1 MKRQIFFVLL
11 AMLTTALGG
20 MKAQPV
26 EISDAA
32 GLVAFANRVNNGEG
46 GLDAVLTADIDMSGI
61 TDFPGIGNDGSNL
74 KRYHATFDGRG
85 HRIKNLHMTGA
96 DIALFPVTS
105 DNTIIKNL
113 IIDAS
118 CSFKGTGRVAAFVS
132 ACNWDEW
139 GSRKVEFYN
148 CGNEAE
154 VEGTANNCGGL
165 LGCNYDGDI
174 AIVMKN
180 CFNAGH
186 IKGAGECG
194 ALSGWIGTQDANSIS
209 YCYNIA
215 EVEGL
220 DGGNTNNLFRGHVGV
235 WNLPNNNCYDTHY
248 SHNTGSVFDASKVTS
263 GELCWMLNQGQSDV
277 QWVQTIGTDGHPLPG
292 AVGSLPV
299 YRNGTFNCD
308 GSLKSGSITYGNT
321 DENTTDPHVFGSDD
335 LCTVCHAAGRQPEL
349 VAGVYQIGSIGHLV
363 WFADAVN
370 SGHVDYNAV
379 LTRSISQGVAVYT
392 PIGNIYNPYRGTF
405 DGQKHSITMDLNNP
419 GYDNQ
424 GVFGVI
430 TDGVHISNL
439 IVRGTIRGDRYVGGI
454 AGSTLGGSQNALS
467 TLIENCGNE
476 AHVVAS
482 NMNAGAIIG
491 CNMGGMASFLIKNC
505 YNIGAIE
512 GPNDTGA
519 LSGWSGG
526 GWSEYINCYN
536 AGTVNGG
543 GAADFSRHSG
553 TRLTNCYHLDGCN
566 NTSQGTTVVTTAQM
580 NNGALRDNLNSHD
593 GTHWYQYNSD
603 TYPLPFDHPHADPGT
618 YYLYNVGSGQ
628 WLCAGNS
635 WGTHASVTDK
645 GGMDVVLETQGT
657 KYRLRT
663 NMGGNTALNN
673 DGWMDSGETD
683 KAFTFISV
691 VTGSSVAFQI
701 KSDPG
706 KYLTWQT
713 GGTNVVFAD
722 AEDGNNSLWI
732 LVTKAEREAA
742 LAAATE
748 DNPVDAT
755 FYLTGTDFGRNDATR
770 NQSWDGDDP
779 GTGGY
784 EDSGNVNYVGEHFNK
799 TYDMYQ
805 TVTVPNGYYKLQVQG
820 YYREGDF
827 AVAAPKYLD
836 GTESLNALYYANSV
850 EMPLMSIFDGAGK
863 NNEGSTVEGLTGGY
877 AGRFPNGMNQAGN
890 FFKDG
895 RYWNVPI
902 IVHVTDGTLRVGL
915 KKTVAVTND
924 WTCFDNFRLDYLG
937 TAEPKVKSWVKL
949 KNARPFTH
957 TTGWEVS
964 VAPTNF
970 DAGNSCAEYWQQS
983 AATLKQTVRN
993 LPAGYYTLTA
1003 TAFTR
1008 AGLDA
1013 QLQADA
1019 HTAPLVQVASGE
1031 VNSRGNANTWFN
1043 AGNGLSN
1050 LTFRVTSDG
1059 EDVTI
1064 GIKSSTGGDKWT
1076 VWRGFELKYLGEDPS
1091 WMTAEEKLVASSPI
1105 YLYNPYT
1112 DKFLSRGDDYGL
1124 RTVVDD
1130 YGIPFNL
1137 VPGENGYKLQ
1147 SYENPNNHI
1156 GDDTWS
1162 YTDCGGGR
1170 IREFE
1175 LTNNGDY
1182 YTLKNL
1188 GLTNGDENF
1197 LYVYLGEDANK
1208 YCVANNSILGVNY
1221 DNVGQVR
1228 WQLLTQAERDA
1239 ILRQKT
1245 DNEAKTAAQ
1254 AAKLSASSEAAL
1266 KSVLSDLFTPED
1278 KTSAV
1283 SSASLR
1289 TTTEGWTT
1297 KANSNCVIALTTNA
1311 NGTEV
1316 FQDANANDVNLR
1328 KAGSINQ
1335 TVTGLEAGLYKVSL
1349 HAFYR
1354 MGTRENSWDAEK
1366 VNGLDRFSNAY
1377 LSANGR
1383 QVQIASWASEATGR
1397 TGEPNSMATAEAA
1410 FAGGGYL
1417 NEVYTYVGNDGK
1429 LDLSIALPGRTDSG
1443 WFMMNDL
1450 TLTYY
1455 RPKLDV
1461 TEVTREDI
1469 NLSFETGNTTNW
1481 TKNNSSVSGQTE
1493 VRNDNMFPGKDGDYY
1508 FNTWDDSNQGTEK
1521 TLWLRH
1527 NNFMMPGDPGTFMM
1541 TADIAGYWDSEVV
1554 VQVRDGSDNVLGTV
1568 THRLDADPNDGNWG
1582 ANTPTRERVYFT
1594 LPAKNSYIS
1603 IYVYNTTTGTAF
1615 FKADNFR
1622 FYRVN
1627 GSISD
1632 GLLPNPSFELADASG
1647 TAETARTISNLSG
1660 TGTIPGTGETLY
1672 GWTLPT
1678 MQGTTT
1684 GTGQNSNNRIGLGSA
1699 STLDVYSYVTEDN
1712 LNGIPTPDDGD
1723 IYFYNGQNMRNSGG
1737 EQVYTLSTQTTTS
1750 LPVGLYSLSLR
1761 YKGMG
1766 AYQTAWP
1773 KTGDSNL
1780 TLNVEIGGTELAAA
1794 TSANF
1799 PYYDRNEGVARG
1811 NRNKYLAQQPWQTL
1825 NLIFYVETP
1834 GVATINIK
1842 EQFCQA
1848 YSTDIIL
1855 DNVQLKAYAVPKPP
1869 VHKATTN
1876 TASYT
1881 LYGAAENEC
1890 YLMNAATGL
1899 FLGGGNASGTQAS
1912 LVEHGIPFNIVKP
1925 GSAQRIYRLS
1935 SPAYEGNK
1943 NSLNGTYID
1952 GSPTYFY
1959 IDYVADGRYTLSTAD
1974 GSAYLTV
1981 KGGDA
1986 SQPIVDNTGTSGTS
2000 LLNQWYIIKKADRE
2014 LNLLEET
2021 TDGDASFYIPNAS
2034 FSRNQNTDSNK
2045 NTWTETH
2052 ASDMK
2057 LSDVTNVAESYHS
2070 TFEVKKTVSV
2080 PNGTYRFRAQGF
2092 YRQDGT
2098 DDTHLPYFFV
2108 STPGG
2113 AEVTSTFVR
2122 RTDNVAGSGGGMA
2135 ESSRA
2140 FLNGKYYSDYVT
2152 VRVTDN
2158 LLTVGCRLEYNSNL
2172 WCCWDNFELQMLTH
2186 DEATGDIDEV
2196 NTYITTMEAAQGF
2209 QPGEYATYAVTEA
2222 KAIQEAVDAG
2232 FPYSYDKVAAY
2243 LAATYPAN
2251 ADDVNAFYRPDFAY
2265 YRNAHIAGSD
2275 RAAATGWSN
2284 TNMANTGVVGLQ
2296 FNEPANPGDGTTNPG
2311 LGGLTSK
2318 KALYLRD
2325 GNETVY
2331 GSVAGYTMP
2340 LLYGTQYRLAF
2351 KYGGWGGTGTVTA
2364 TIKDGSGNVVQT
2376 WTLTT
2381 TGTANSST
2389 DAWQDFDETFSTTDA
2404 GNYTLT
2410 LTATGAQAAVS
2421 DFSLLPCK
2429 ETNIDVATA
2438 PYYFYND
2445 AEGQYLMSGG
2455 APAGWGTQAVLGD
2468 DGIDITLAQ
2477 SGTGYTL
2484 DTRVNNGGANHFLN
2498 PDNLY
2503 CDNAAYAF
2511 TFIPTGGANQYYLRS
2526 SYGYV
2531 ASSGHGLSAGLVN
2544 VPSPT
2549 EAAKWTL
2556 KTRADRIAELES
2568 MTADG
2573 TTTMDATFLI
2583 PGANFGRNDQRVMT
2597 NWNATANRTPDG
2609 DIALNGNNWFHWGAP
2624 NNDPGSA
2631 NNWYY
2636 SNFCVQAY
2644 HMKTFEVSQTIEGV
2658 PAGVYTLSAQGFYS
2672 GEAADLPYFFIQ
2684 DATVEGEGVLAVDYS
2699 QYLHQEQTMVE
2710 MGTGN
2715 VGNVG
2720 NMFNAGRY
2728 FYRDGKFWNNLPSV
2742 RVCGNKLKLGA
2753 KQDGTV
2759 QDALWTVFDNFRL
2772 TYRPFV
2778 DADLEPEADLAAE
2791 YQSVNVGDDPF
2802 EIPADD
2808 PYYTML
2814 TAAQNDAATATTN
2827 TQRAVALIE
2836 LLKADD
2842 DYVNFARLNAFKTA
2856 SSTKFTLG
2864 NGQYPGMVLTVKG
2877 GKGATGDAITMGF
2890 TDAAGSIYPQGL
2902 TFTPVAGNTNCFR
2915 LSYTDGDG
2923 QTVYLCTGDAAL
2935 GNGRNDQI
2943 RTTTIVGDALLFRI
2957 IPQTTGDGVWYLK
2970 NTAADTRMGL
2980 NDTGFYTGTGTAGAN
2995 AFNFSFAE
3003 AQMAPAVTLNVKS
3016 ENQFST
3022 LMLPFEA
3029 DCPEGVLACKVDD
3042 IDGNNIGLETFD
3054 KFEANVPYI
3063 VYAENGFSGSLQN
3076 YGAAFT
3082 DETITGNH
3090 LTGTATTD
3098 ATVSIPVGCY
3108 VLSAKTYT
3116 TGRKV
3121 GFYRVTTDNV
3131 KLPKN
3136 RAYFSIGSSA
3146 GVKEAYFFGDG
3157 DDETG
3162 LSDLVSGEKEVE
3174 GIYDLR
3180 GVRQPRMQKGVNIIR
3195 FTDGTT
3201 RKVQIK

>member
-1 MKRQIFFVLL
+1 ML
-11 AMLTTALGG
+11 ATALGG
-20 MKAQPV
+20 LKAQPV
-26 EISDAA
+26 QISNASD
-32 GLVAFANRVNNGEG
+32 LVAFANRVNNGEG
-46 GLDAVLTADIDMSGI
+46 HLDAVLTADIDMSGI

-74 KRYHATFDGRG
+74 KRYHATFDGQG

-105 DNTIIKNL
+105 DNTVIKNL

-118 CSFKGTGRVAAFVS
+118 CSFKGTGRNAAFVS

-299 YRNGTFNCD
+299 YRNGDFNCD
-308 GSLKSGSITYGNT
+308 GSLKSGSISYGNT
-321 DENTTDPHVFGSDD
+321 DENTTDSHVFGSDD

-370 SGHVDYNAV
+370 NGHVDYNAV

-454 AGSTLGGSQNALS
+454 AGSTLGGSQNALP

-482 NMNAGAIIG
+482 NLNAGAIIG

-505 YNIGAIE
+505 YNVGAIE

-526 GWSEYINCYN
+526 GWSEFINCYN
-536 AGTVNGG
+536 AGQVNGG
-543 GAADFSRHSG
+543 GAADFSRNSG

-566 NTSQGTTVVTTAQM
+566 NTSQGTTVVSTAQM
-580 NNGALRDNLNSHD
+580 NNGTLRDNLNSHD

-603 TYPLPFDHPHADPGT
+603 THPLPFDHPHADPGT

-683 KAFTFISV
+683 KAFTFVSV

-701 KSDPG
+701 KNDGG
-706 KYLTWQT
+706 KFLTWQT

-722 AEDGNNSLWI
+722 AEDGDNSLWV

-755 FYLTGTDFGRNDATR
+755 FYLSGTDFGRNDATR

-784 EDSGNVNYVGEHFNK
+784 SDDGNVNHVGEHFNR
-799 TYDMYQ
+799 TYDMYH

-827 AVAAPKYLD
+827 VDAAPRYLD

-863 NNEGSTVEGLTGGY
+863 NDEGSTVEGLTGGY
-877 AGRFPNGMNQAGN
+877 AGKFPNGMNQAGN

-964 VAPTNF
+964 VAPNAF
-970 DAGNSCAEYWQQS
+970 DAANSCAEFWNQN
-983 AATLKQTVRN
+983 AATLRQTVTN
-993 LPAGYYTLTA
+993 LPAGYYTLTS
-1003 TAFTR
+1003 TAFSR
-1008 AGLDA
+1008 AGKGAL
-1013 QLQADA
+1013 L
-1019 HTAPLVQVASGE
+1019 TANDHSVALTE
-1031 VNSRGNANTWFN
+1031 VDGSVNNRTAANPWFN
-1043 AGNGLSN
+1043 AGNGKTD
-1050 LTFRVTSDG
+1050 LTFRLLNDG
-1059 EDVTI
+1059 DNATI
-1064 GIKSSTGGDKWT
+1064 GLKAGSVADYWT
-1076 VWRGFELKYLGEDPS
+1076 VWRGFELKYLGTDPS
-1091 WMTAEEKLVASSPI
+1091 DMTLAEKLAASPAM
-1105 YLYNPYT
+1105 YLYNPASG
-1112 DKFLSRGDDYGL
+1112 KFLSRGDQYGSAGII
-1124 RTVVDD
+1124 DD
-1130 YGIPFNL
+1130 FGLPCY
-1137 VPGENGYKLQ
+1137 VEADGENVKLRFVDINKYLGFDGWTYTDAAVAN
-1147 SYENPNNHI
+1147 SRPFSLTAV
-1156 GDDTWS
+1156 GDS
-1162 YTDCGGGR
+1162 YT
-1170 IREFE
+1170 
-1175 LTNNGDY
+1175 LTNTNNGKLLYAYNY
-1182 YTLKNL
+1182 YRVAA
-1188 GLTNGDENF
+1188 D
-1197 LYVYLGEDANK
+1197 GEEGNIAEE
-1208 YCVANNSILGVNY
+1208 
-1221 DNVGQVR
+1221 GQKL
-1228 WQLLTQAERDA
+1228 WQFKTQAERDA
-1239 ILRQKT
+1239 ILAEKKNARAASVASAAGLKVKSTEALESTLANLYTSENMT
-1245 DNEAKTAAQ
+1245 DHIQ
-1254 AAKLSASSEAAL
+1254 Q
-1266 KSVLSDLFTPED
+1266 
-1278 KTSAV
+1278 
-1283 SSASLR
+1283 ASL
-1289 TTTEGWTT
+1289 EGLDTGIWQFT
-1297 KANSNCVIALTTNA
+1297 KNA
-1311 NGTEV
+1311 NRNENPGTGDYGMELY
-1316 FQDANANDVNLR
+1316 QG
-1328 KAGSINQ
+1328 AGIFSQ
-1335 TVTGLEAGLYKVSL
+1335 TVTGLPKGIYKV
-1349 HAFYR
+1349 
-1354 MGTRENSWDAEK
+1354 K
-1366 VNGLDRFSNAY
+1366 VNAMFRSSDNATLWTAERVNGYTQISNAY
-1377 LSANGR
+1377 IEANGQR
-1383 QVQIASWASEATGR
+1383 AQVPSWASDATDNA
-1397 TGEPNSMATAEAA
+1397 TPNSTGAVKTLFDSGKYACE
-1410 FAGGGYL
+1410 L
-1417 NEVYTYVGNDGK
+1417 YTYVGADG
-1429 LDLSIALPGRTDSG
+1429 LLTLSMGIPARVDLSWFIAHG
-1443 WFMMNDL
+1443 FEL
-1450 TLTYY
+1450 THYT
-1455 RPKLDV
+1455 PKLDM

-1469 NLSFETGNTTNW
+1469 NLSFETGNLTKWTTPNA
-1481 TKNNSSVSGQTE
+1481 SSISGQTG
-1493 VRNDNMFPGKDGDYY
+1493 VRSDDQFPGKDGDYY

-1521 TLWLRH
+1521 TLSLQH
-1527 NNFMMPGDPGTFMM
+1527 QNFMMGVDAGGTFMM
-1541 TADIAGYWDSEVV
+1541 TADIAGYWDADVV
-1554 VQVRDGSDNVLGTV
+1554 VQVCDNSNNVLGSV
-1568 THRLDADPNDGNWG
+1568 THCLDSDPGDGNYG
-1582 ANTPTRERVYFT
+1582 ANTPTTERLFFT
-1594 LPAKNSYIS
+1594 LPDKNTYIY
-1603 IYVYNTTTGTAF
+1603 IKVYNTTTGTAF

-1627 GSISD
+1627 GDFSD
-1632 GLLPNPSFELADASG
+1632 GLLLNPSFELADASG
-1647 TAETARTISNLSG
+1647 TQETARIVSDLSG
-1660 TGTIPGTGETLY
+1660 TGTIPAAGETLY

-1737 EQVYTLSTQTTTS
+1737 EQVYTLSTQTATS

-1761 YKGMG
+1761 YKGVG
-1766 AYQTAWP
+1766 AYQSAWP
-1773 KTGDSNL
+1773 KTGESNL
-1780 TLNVEIGGTELAAA
+1780 TLNVEVGGTELAAA

-1799 PYYDRNEGVARG
+1799 PYYDRNAGDPRA

-1855 DNVQLKAYAVPKPP
+1855 DNVQLKAYPVPAPP
-1869 VHKATTN
+1869 VHKAITN

-1925 GSAQRIYRLS
+1925 GSTQRIYRLS
-1935 SPAYEGNK
+1935 SPAYEGSKNK
-1943 NSLNGTYID
+1943 NFLTGTYID
-1952 GSPTYFY
+1952 GLATYFY

-2000 LLNQWYIIKKADRE
+2000 LLNQWYIVKKADRE
-2014 LNLLEET
+2014 LNLLEGT
-2021 TDGDASFYIPNAS
+2021 TDGDATFYIPNAS
-2034 FSRNQNTDSNK
+2034 FSRNQNTEYNK

-2052 ASDMK
+2052 ASSMN
-2057 LSDVTNVAESYHS
+2057 LSDATNVAESFRS
-2070 TFEVKKTVSV
+2070 TFEVKKTVTV

-2098 DDTHLPYFFV
+2098 DNDHLPYFFA

-2113 AEVTSTFVR
+2113 SEVTTPFVH

-2135 ESSRA
+2135 ESAQA
-2140 FLNGKYYSDYVT
+2140 FLAGKYYSDYVN

-2158 LLTVGCRLEYNSNL
+2158 LLTVGCRLEYNSSL

-2186 DEATGDIDEV
+2186 DEGTADIAGIND
-2196 NTYITTMEAAQGF
+2196 YITAMEAAQGF

-2222 KAIQEAVDAG
+2222 KAIQQAVDAG

-2251 ADDVNAFYRPDFAY
+2251 ADDVNAIYRPDFAY
-2265 YRNAHIAGSD
+2265 YRNAHIKGND

-2296 FNEPANPGDGTTNPG
+2296 LNEPANPGDGTTNPG
-2311 LGGLTSK
+2311 LGGLASK

-2325 GNETVY
+2325 GNETTY
-2331 GSVAGYTMP
+2331 GSTAGYTMP
-2340 LLYGTQYRLAF
+2340 LAYGTQYSLTF
-2351 KYGGWGGTGTVTA
+2351 KYGGWGATGNLTATVKDGTGTEV
-2364 TIKDGSGNVVQT
+2364 KS

-2410 LTATGAQAAVS
+2410 LSAAGAQAAVS
-2421 DFSLLPCK
+2421 DFSLLPVK
-2429 ETNIDVATA
+2429 ATDIVLLDD
-2438 PYYFYND
+2438 YYFYNNQ
-2445 AEGQYLMSGG
+2445 EGQYLASGG
-2455 APAGWGTQAVLGD
+2455 PDASDAWGTHAVLDD
-2468 DGIDITLAQ
+2468 DGLDITLAQ
-2477 SGTGYTL
+2477 SGTGYLL
-2484 DTRVNNGGANHFLN
+2484 DTKISNGSDAHYLN
-2498 PDNLY
+2498 PDILMTDGNPGVWTL
-2503 CDNAAYAF
+2503 
-2511 TFIPTGGANQYYLRS
+2511 IPTGEPDTYYLRGQHGYLTSNGRGLKSMLIS
-2526 SYGYV
+2526 SSTPTA
-2531 ASSGHGLSAGLVN
+2531 AS
-2544 VPSPT
+2544 
-2549 EAAKWTL
+2549 KWTL
-2556 KTRADRIAELES
+2556 KTRAQRIAELEA

-2583 PGANFGRNDQRVMT
+2583 KGANFSRNDTRVMA
-2597 NWNATANRTPDG
+2597 NWTAVANRNPDG
-2609 DIALNGNNWFHWGAP
+2609 DLTLNQGTTWFYWGAP
-2624 NNDPGSA
+2624 NRDASETHATYNA
-2631 NNWYY
+2631 NWNI
-2636 SNFCVQAY
+2636 QAY

-2672 GEAADLPYFFIQ
+2672 GTSPDLPYFFIQ
-2684 DATVEGEGVLAVDYS
+2684 DASQTVDASDATVDHS
-2699 QYLHQEQTMVE
+2699 LYLHQEQTMRE
-2710 MGTGN
+2710 MSTGG

-2728 FYRDGKFWNNLPSV
+2728 YYRDGNFWNNLPAVFVS
-2742 RVCGNKLKLGA
+2742 GDKLKLGA
-2753 KQDGTV
+2753 KQDGTT
-2759 QDALWTVFDNFRL
+2759 QDALWVDFDNFRL

-2778 DADLEPEADLAAE
+2778 AADLAPASDLAAAHM
-2791 YQSVNVGDDPF
+2791 SVNIGEEPF
-2802 EIPADD
+2802 QISTGEPNYMKLEFARE
-2808 PYYTML
+2808 M
-2814 TAAQNDAATATTN
+2814 AASASDNAGYATAIIT
-2827 TQRAVALIE
+2827 LK
-2836 LLKADD
+2836 KADD
-2842 DYVNFARLNAFKTA
+2842 DYMNKARVNAHAYITDSNLASMRFSIGNA
-2856 SSTKFTLG
+2856 
-2864 NGQYPGMVLTVKG
+2864 QYSGTVLTVKG
-2877 GKGATGDAITMGF
+2877 AKDAGSNNISLGF
-2890 TDAAGSIYPQGL
+2890 TEAAGTNYPQAL
-2902 TFTPVAGNTNCFR
+2902 TFTKVKGDGNENCFN
-2915 LSYTDGDG
+2915 LSYKAGDG
-2923 QTVYLCTGDAAL
+2923 EIRYLCTADAV
-2935 GNGRNDQI
+2935 NNDGRLDQI
-2943 RTTTIVGDALLFRI
+2943 RTTTDASDALKFRVV
-2957 IPQTTGDGVWYLK
+2957 PQTDEDGAWYLM
-2970 NTAADTRMGL
+2970 NMASNSRMGL
-2980 NDTGFYTGTGTAGAN
+2980 NDTGFYTGTGSAGDN

-3003 AQMAPAVTLNVKS
+3003 AQMAPAVTLTVKS

-3029 DCPEGVLACKVDD
+3029 DCPTGVMACKIYDVS
-3042 IDGNNIGLETFD
+3042 GSNIVLETTD

-3063 VYAENGFSGSLQN
+3063 VYAENGYSGTLQN

-3082 DETITGNH
+3082 DETITLSTDVDGTDYS
-3090 LTGTATTD
+3090 LTGTSLTD
-3098 ATVSIPVGCY
+3098 NTVAIPAGKY
-3108 VLSAKTYT
+3108 VLSAKTYA

-3146 GVKEAYFFGDG
+3146 GVKEAYFFGSG

-3174 GIYDLR
+3174 GIYDLQGKR
-3180 GVRQPRMQKGVNIIR
+3180 LPRMQKGVNIIR

>member
-118 CSFKGTGRVAAFVS
+118 CSFIGTGRVAAFVS

-248 SHNTGSVFDASKVTS
+248 SHNTGSVFDASKVSS

-308 GSLKSGSITYGNT
+308 GSLKSGSISYGNT

-392 PIGNIYNPYRGTF
+392 PIGNIYNPYRGSF

-454 AGSTLGGSQNALS
+454 AGSTLGGSQNALP

-543 GAADFSRHSG
+543 GDADFSRHNG
-553 TRLTNCYHLDGCN
+553 TRLTNCYHVAGCN
-566 NTSQGTTVVTTAQM
+566 NTSQGTTQVTAAQEAS
-580 NNGALRDNLNSHD
+580 GYLRDQLNSND

-603 TYPLPFDHPHADPGT
+603 AYPLPFDYTHATEGAF
-618 YYLYNVGSGQ
+618 YLQNVGSGL
-628 WLCAGNS
+628 WWGAGND
-635 WGTHASVTDK
+635 WGTKASLVEHPEYVILHDN
-645 GGMDVVLETQGT
+645 GDGRFYMETQVS
-657 KYRLRT
+657 
-663 NMGGNTALNN
+663 NGGDNIYFN
-673 DGWMDSGETD
+673 GEWMDNNYKKLLTFTRVGEYYTITSDGSTYGYDGTSTVLGYNVNASTD
-683 KAFTFISV
+683 NAKWRLFTKDELLA
-691 VTGSSVAFQI
+691 T
-701 KSDPG
+701 
-706 KYLTWQT
+706 
-713 GGTNVVFAD
+713 FAS
-722 AEDGNNSLWI
+722 A
-732 LVTKAEREAA
+732 TK
-742 LAAATE
+742 T
-748 DNPVDAT
+748 NPVDAT
-755 FYLTGTDFGRNDATR
+755 FMILDPSFGRNNR
-770 NQSWDGDDP
+770 NADSWTFSDGSTAYNNGDTSV
-779 GTGGY
+779 GTY
-784 EDSGNVNYVGEHFNK
+784 EFYNK
-799 TYDMYQ
+799 Q
-805 TVTVPNGYYKLQVQG
+805 NATVTQ
-820 YYREGDF
+820 
-827 AVAAPKYLD
+827 
-836 GTESLNALYYANSV
+836 T
-850 EMPLMSIFDGAGK
+850 
-863 NNEGSTVEGLTGGY
+863 LTG
-877 AGRFPNGMNQAGN
+877 
-890 FFKDG
+890 
-895 RYWNVPI
+895 
-902 IVHVTDGTLRVGL
+902 
-915 KKTVAVTND
+915 
-924 WTCFDNFRLDYLG
+924 
-937 TAEPKVKSWVKL
+937 
-949 KNARPFTH
+949 
-957 TTGWEVS
+957 
-964 VAPTNF
+964 
-970 DAGNSCAEYWQQS
+970 
-983 AATLKQTVRN
+983 
-993 LPAGYYTLTA
+993 LPAGYYRLTLKG
-1003 TAFTR
+1003 FTR
-1008 AGLDA
+1008 TGHNAFITAEGCTQTLVGVGADVANSFGAA
-1013 QLQADA
+1013 QTWLN
-1019 HTAPLVQVASGE
+1019 TAENG
-1031 VNSRGNANTWFN
+1031 VNV
-1043 AGNGLSN
+1043 
-1050 LTFRVTSDG
+1050 LTFHHPADG
-1059 EDVTI
+1059 DVTI
-1064 GIKSSTGGDKWT
+1064 GLNMGCEGDAWT
-1076 VWRGFELKYLGEDPS
+1076 VMRSWTLEALGTAPS
-1091 WMTAEEKLVASSPI
+1091 DMTLAEKLAASPAM
-1105 YLYNPYT
+1105 YLYNPQT
-1112 DKFLSRGDDYGL
+1112 GKFLSRGANYGTRAFL
-1124 RTVVDD
+1124 DD
-1130 YGIPFNL
+1130 YGIPFHAEADGDNIRIRFVDNNL
-1137 VPGENGYKLQ
+1137 YLGDTYWMYADKGIGNSNSFAVTSAAGDGYDGYYL
-1147 SYENPNNHI
+1147 ETAELAAPNN
-1156 GDDTWS
+1156 
-1162 YTDCGGGR
+1162 R
-1170 IREFE
+1170 
-1175 LTNNGDY
+1175 
-1182 YTLKNL
+1182 
-1188 GLTNGDENF
+1188 
-1197 LYVYLGEDANK
+1197 LYVWLKDTQPNDPPYS
-1208 YCVANNSILGVNY
+1208 VAGNAIFG
-1221 DNVGQVR
+1221 DNIADYAQTV
-1228 WQLLTQAERDA
+1228 WQFKTQAERDDIIRMKLDA
-1239 ILRQKT
+1239 LY
-1245 DNEAKTAAQ
+1245 ASTA
-1254 AAKLSASSEAAL
+1254 EAAGL
-1266 KSVLSDLFTPED
+1266 KVASQQAFKSVLADLYKPED
-1278 KTSAV
+1278 KTSLV
-1283 SSASLR
+1283 QSAMLTGTR
-1289 TTTEGWTT
+1289 EGW
-1297 KANSNCVIALTTNA
+1297 ADALRGDRPGNGITTNEYA
-1311 NGTEV
+1311 TECFEGV
-1316 FQDANANDVNLR
+1316 
-1328 KAGSINQ
+1328 GSLSQ
-1335 TVTGLEAGLYKVSL
+1335 TVTGLEPGLYRVTVNAL
-1349 HAFYR
+1349 YR
-1354 MGTRENSWDAEK
+1354 DG
-1366 VNGLDRFSNAY
+1366 SNANCWQQEREKGY
-1377 LSANGR
+1377 TGMSTAYIAANGSR
-1383 QVQIASWASEATGR
+1383 TQIASWASDAEDYGS
-1397 TGEPNSMATAEAA
+1397 PNSMQHASELM
-1410 FAGGGYL
+1410 GGGKYL
-1417 NEVYTYVGNDGK
+1417 REVYAYVDGTGQ
-1429 LDLSIALPGRTDSG
+1429 LTITLNFPNHIGGG
-1443 WFMMNDL
+1443 WFIAKNV

-1461 TEVTREDI
+1461 TEVTPSDQ
-1469 NLSFETGNTTNW
+1469 NLSFETGDLTHWSTPTTGSD
-1481 TKNNSSVSGQTE
+1481 TRVTPTVGVYDLS
-1493 VRNDNMFPGKDGDYY
+1493 GKDGEYF
-1508 FNTWDDSNQGTEK
+1508 FNTWEDNTSQKNLELLHDGISLPLGTYRLTGVLCGFDGATVHMKALDDGN
-1521 TLWLRH
+1521 
-1527 NNFMMPGDPGTFMM
+1527 
-1541 TADIAGYWDSEVV
+1541 
-1554 VQVRDGSDNVLGTV
+1554 NVLGSV
-1568 THRLDADPNDGNWG
+1568 DYVS
-1582 ANTPTRERVYFT
+1582 ANSAVNGSTGSLQSLYFT
-1594 LPAKNSYIS
+1594 LTETTTVH
-1603 IYVYNTTTGTAF
+1603 IYVCSACDTNPGQSF
-1615 FKADNFR
+1615 FKADNFH
-1622 FYRVN
+1622 FYQIN
-1627 GSISD
+1627 GSFSD
-1632 GLLPNPSFELADASG
+1632 GLLLNPSFELADASG
-1647 TAETARTISNLSG
+1647 TAETARIVRNHDDQGG
-1660 TGTIPGTGETLY
+1660 TTVTDGEIY

-1678 MQGTTT
+1678 MTDGTADRIAL
-1684 GTGQNSNNRIGLGSA
+1684 GTA
-1699 STLDVYSYVTEDN
+1699 EVLDYYSYVSGDN
-1712 LNGIPTPDDGD
+1712 YVGLPTASDGNL
-1723 IYFYNGQNMRNSGG
+1723 YLYTGQYRRNTGG
-1737 EQVYTLSTQTTTS
+1737 LKTYTFSTQTATS
-1750 LPVGLYSLSLR
+1750 LPVGLYRLSLD
-1761 YKGMG
+1761 YKAIGM
-1766 AYQTAWP
+1766 YQGGGDENKDPYSGNWP
-1773 KTGDSNL
+1773 LKEGENTNIELSVVL
-1780 TLNVEIGGTELAAA
+1780 GGTTLSSV
-1794 TSANF
+1794 TS
-1799 PYYDRNEGVARG
+1799 PDVDYWWYRGYDTNG
-1811 NRNKYLAQQPWQTL
+1811 NTNDRFKRCAYMNRQRWQTL
-1825 NLIFYVETP
+1825 SLFFYVETP
-1834 GVATINIK
+1834 GVVTVNIAEK
-1842 EQFCQA
+1842 IRQA

-1855 DNVQLKAYAVPKPP
+1855 DNVQLMAYAVPEAP
-1869 VHKATTN
+1869 VHKAEIGVLPGTRKDQFPNGTD
-1876 TASYT
+1876 Y
-1881 LYGAAENEC
+1881 YI
-1890 YLMNAATGL
+1890 MNAATGF
-1899 FLGGGNASGTQAS
+1899 FLGGGNTDGTQAS
-1912 LVEHGIPFNIVKP
+1912 LVEHGSPFAVVMP
-1925 GSAQRIYRLS
+1925 GSDGTYRLDS
-1935 SPAYEGNK
+1935 RVYRGTN
-1943 NSLNGTYID
+1943 NHFLNGTNVD
-1952 GSPTYFY
+1952 GLATYFN
-1959 IDYVADGRYTLSTAD
+1959 ITHVGNGRYTIATTDATPKF
-1974 GSAYLTV
+1974 LTV
-1981 KGGDA
+1981 ASGA
-1986 SQPIVDNTGTSGTS
+1986 VSQPVVTNTGVSGAS
-2000 LLNQWYIIKKADRE
+2000 LLNQWYFISKADRE

-2021 TDGDASFYIPNAS
+2021 TDGDASFYIPNQS
-2034 FSRNQNTDSNK
+2034 FGHYMNNTDSNK

-2052 ASDMK
+2052 ASSMN
-2057 LSDVTNVAESYHS
+2057 LSDATNIAESYHS
-2070 TFEVKKTVSV
+2070 TFEVKKTVAV

-2092 YRQDGT
+2092 YRQDGA
-2098 DDTHLPYFFV
+2098 DNTHLPYFFAAT
-2108 STPGG
+2108 SDGT
-2113 AEVTSTFVR
+2113 EVTTAFVH
-2122 RTDNVAGSGGGMA
+2122 RTDVVAPNGGMA
-2135 ESSRA
+2135 ESSRS
-2140 FLNGKYYSDYVT
+2140 FLAGKYYTDYVT

-2172 WCCWDNFELQMLTH
+2172 WCAWDNFELQMLTH